1 MLYNVE
7 PDRSITGGAWYSDQ
21 DFESEF
27 VDVLNQQSH
36 RFLEQAAQNAKALQG
51 GPVTVRNA
59 SFVTSKEIWKFI
71 SDLGISKVPLSLE
84 DIEMILDT
92 LVYDGKAEKSITVQE
107 SSQSSTGGQVKTY
120 RAVETLLSSAGVV
133 RIPCGVCPV
142 IHNCGT
148 VGAVQA
154 KSCVYYSEWLE

>member
-1 MLYNVE
+1 
-7 PDRSITGGAWYSDQ
+7 
-21 DFESEF
+21 
-27 VDVLNQQSH
+27 
-36 RFLEQAAQNAKALQG
+36 
-51 GPVTVRNA
+51 VTVRNA

-142 IHNCGT
+142 GS
-148 VGAVQA
+148 ALQA
-154 KSCVYYSEWLE
+154 LGFSVDNSSCRKSKYSYDVILQLRYRHI